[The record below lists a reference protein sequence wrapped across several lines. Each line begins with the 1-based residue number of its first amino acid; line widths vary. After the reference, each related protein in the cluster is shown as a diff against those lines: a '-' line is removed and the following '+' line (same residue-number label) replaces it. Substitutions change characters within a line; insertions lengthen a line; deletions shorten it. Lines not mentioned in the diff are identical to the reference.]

1 MEACDLNLLEMD
13 NVTHVAANTYRIM
26 GNGKEFSILALDN
39 NDVKCVEE
47 DMYGYVSMN
56 EKGDITLNVGAYDSM
71 YDSTVG
77 NTTGRTSKDTYIYYD
92 NGAYKEYGATPIQ
105 EAEFLNFENA
115 KEIKDKVTSKM
126 SSILSDNNLEAGQ
139 FVYQYYT
146 RKNGIMHIECDYHME
161 NGSIYYGY
169 FTTKYK
175 DNHIED
181 SLSEYT
187 PGKMEKAF
195 SQLEEVY

>member
-1 MEACDLNLLEMD
+1 
-13 NVTHVAANTYRIM
+13 
-26 GNGKEFSILALDN
+26 
-39 NDVKCVEE
+39 
-47 DMYGYVSMN
+47 
-56 EKGDITLNVGAYDSM
+56 
-71 YDSTVG
+71 
-77 NTTGRTSKDTYIYYD
+77 
-92 NGAYKEYGATPIQ
+92 
-105 EAEFLNFENA
+105 
-115 KEIKDKVTSKM
+115 M

-139 FVYQYYT
+139 LVYQYYT

-187 PGKMEKAF
+187 PGKMEEAF